1 MRVIIRKWSL
11 RWAVLWPAPAVAA
24 LSDAILEFPLV
35 DLVAGAETLRSIRET
50 VHKIKLVSD
59 TVKAGNWECKM
70 PVDYVVL
77 DSVTHLSEADRGK
90 PSYCASH
97 GGVYAGYYAAKCGVG
112 AVILNDAGVGREMAG
127 VAGLGLL
134 EDLGVAGA
142 AVSHRSARIGD
153 GADGP
158 TRGVLSTVNASAR
171 DLGLNEGMACAE
183 ALEILSRAQLLPAP
197 TPPAQAEARFD
208 DAAGRDG
215 VRVIIT
221 DSNSLVEPGDAGHV
235 FVSAS
240 HGGLL
245 GGRPE
250 TAVKYP
256 VFAGVYSDADRG
268 ADDAGISRLP
278 ALDARGIAGACVS
291 AFSARIGDGRSIY
304 NDGYIS
310 AVNETA
316 TLHGGAVGQSCR
328 AFVEFMVEA
337 RIQQRGS

>member
-1 MRVIIRKWSL
+1 M
-11 RWAVLWPAPAVAA
+11 VA
-24 LSDAILEFPLV
+24 DY
-35 DLVAGAETLRSIRET
+35 LRSIRET

-59 TVKAGNWECKM
+59 TVQACNWEHRM
-70 PVDYVVL
+70 PAHYVVL
-77 DSVTHLSEADRGK
+77 DSVTHLTEADRGK

-97 GGVYAGYYAAKCGVG
+97 GGIYAGYYAAKCGVG
-112 AVILNDAGVGREMAG
+112 AVILNDAGIGREMAG
-127 VAGLGLL
+127 VAGLDLL
-134 EDLGVAGA
+134 EDLGVAAA

-158 TRGVLSTVNASAR
+158 SRGVLSTINAMAR
-171 DLGLNEGMACAE
+171 GLGLVEGMACAE
-183 ALEILSRAQLLPAP
+183 ALKILSGANLEPAP
-197 TPPAQAEARFD
+197 TPPIQAEARL
-208 DAAGRDG
+208 DAEAGRDG
-215 VRVIIT
+215 VRVIVT
-221 DSNSLVEPGDAGHV
+221 DSNSLVEPSDAGHV

-250 TAVKYP
+250 TAVKFP
-256 VFAGVYSDADRG
+256 VFAGVYCDADRG

-304 NDGYIS
+304 DDGFIS

-316 TLHGGAVGQSCR
+316 ILHGGAIGQTCR
-328 AFVEFMVEA
+328 AFVEIMVEA
-337 RIQQRGS
+337 RINQRGK